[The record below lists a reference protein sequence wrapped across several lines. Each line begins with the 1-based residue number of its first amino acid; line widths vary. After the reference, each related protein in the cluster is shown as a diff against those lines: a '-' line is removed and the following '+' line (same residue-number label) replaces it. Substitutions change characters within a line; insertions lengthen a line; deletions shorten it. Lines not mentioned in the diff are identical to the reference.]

1 MAKILLIEDEAP
13 IRANLRRFL
22 TLEGYQVV
30 EASNGSEGLAAISV
44 QHPDLILCDVMM
56 PELDGFGLLGRLR
69 SDPATAAIPFVFV
82 TASAEKGDLERGREL
97 GADEYVTK
105 PFNLPELLALV
116 KRRLGNR

>member
-30 EASNGSEGLAAISV
+30 EASNGSEGLAAIAL
-44 QHPDLILCDVMM
+44 QYPDLILCDVMM

-69 SDPATAAIPFVFV
+69 SDPATADIPFVFV